1 MGVDEQFYLLTH
13 GGLDKLMDAKL
24 TAAEWKLWAYLTKLD
39 SWGDRY
45 QDLDTLTAMSE
56 CDMSK
61 ATYYRAIAKFQE
73 IELLPEW
80 VKVRSVN
87 TIEKSIRD
95 CLHAELGG
103 LVEVVTP
110 AGRIDLLTDTEIIEV
125 KAVKDWKAALGQILV
140 YSGFYP
146 QHQKR
151 LHLFGTA
158 SALLALAD
166 IEAAVLG
173 FAVKVTGEEV
183 KK

>member
-1 MGVDEQFYLLTH
+1 MSKPTHYPLTMDEFLKLNTLLTDAELRVYLYLMIKNPFPDSRIEIDTAFISEQL
-13 GGLDKLMDAKL
+13 GL
-24 TAAEWKLWAYLTKLD
+24 TRRTV
-39 SWGDRY
+39 
-45 QDLDTLTAMSE
+45 Q
-56 CDMSK
+56 
-61 ATYYRAIAKFQE
+61 
-73 IELLPEW
+73 
-80 VKVRSVN
+80 RSVKKIAELKFFPN
-87 TIEKSIRD
+87 LFFCNQSNSVEYQIRD
-95 CLHAELGG
+95 RLHAELGG
-103 LVEVVTP
+103 LVEVITP

-166 IEAAVLG
+166 IEVAVLG

>member
-1 MGVDEQFYLLTH
+1 MSKPTHYPLTMDEFLKLNKLLTDAELRVYLYLMIKNPFPDSKIEIDTALISEQL
-13 GGLDKLMDAKL
+13 GL
-24 TAAEWKLWAYLTKLD
+24 TRRTV
-39 SWGDRY
+39 
-45 QDLDTLTAMSE
+45 Q
-56 CDMSK
+56 
-61 ATYYRAIAKFQE
+61 
-73 IELLPEW
+73 
-80 VKVRSVN
+80 RSVKKIAELKLFPN
-87 TIEKSIRD
+87 LFICNQSNSVEYQIRD
-95 CLHAELGG
+95 RLHAELGG
-103 LVEVVTP
+103 LVEVITP
-110 AGRIDLLTDTEIIEV
+110 AGRIDLLTDTEIIKV

-158 SALLALAD
+158 SALKALAD